1 MDNNSKL
8 TDAMNY
14 AERNAERFLSEL
26 MTFLSIPS
34 ISTDPEYADEVRRAA
49 RFVEN
54 RLEQAGLEATLIE
67 GEGHP
72 LVKGVKCDVDGA
84 PTALVYGH
92 YDVQPI
98 DPLEEWETPPFEPV
112 IKNGM
117 IRARGCADD
126 KGPMLALI
134 AGIESWV
141 RGAASLPLN
150 LIVLIE
156 GEEECGGS
164 ILSDYVRAHK
174 DELDA
179 KALIVMDSGGHDVGV
194 PSLAYGLRGICSLEV
209 RVDGPS
215 RDLHSGNYGGA
226 VRNPTEALC
235 ELISSCRR
243 KNGNLAISG
252 LTKDVVPITA
262 QERDRLNALDF
273 DEGAFLAETGSPSLY
288 GEEGYSTLERIWN
301 RPTFEVNGVYGGY
314 QGEGEKTI
322 IPAWAGAKITMRLV
336 PNQNP
341 QKVLKT
347 ARKHLEKHAPKG
359 VRVTV
364 EERFGAPAVV
374 VDIDSPLARGARR
387 ALREGFGVEPVLT
400 RQGGSIPI
408 IATFVECLGV
418 TPLLLGTYRP
428 GEKAHSPNEQYHPED
443 FQAAIRTTIA
453 LMATLSEEM
462 SH

>member
-1 MDNNSKL
+1 MDNDLKL
-8 TDAMNY
+8 AEAMNY
-14 AERNAERFLSEL
+14 AEQNAKRFLSEL
-26 MTFLSIPS
+26 MSFLSIPS
-34 ISTDPEYADEVRRAA
+34 ISADPEYANEVRRAA

-54 RLEQAGLEATLIE
+54 RLNQAGLEATIVE

-72 LVKGVKCDVDGA
+72 VVKGVKRDVDGA

-98 DPLEEWETPPFEPV
+98 DPIQAWETPPFEPV
-112 IKNGM
+112 IKDEM

-141 RGAASLPLN
+141 RGTASLPLN

-164 ILSDYVRAHK
+164 VLPDYVRTHK
-174 DELDA
+174 DELEA
-179 KALIVMDSGGHDVGV
+179 EALIVMDSGGHDVGI
-194 PSLAYGLRGICSLEV
+194 PSLAYGLRGLCSLEV

-215 RDLHSGNYGGA
+215 RDLHSGHYGGSI
-226 VRNPTEALC
+226 RNPAEALC

-243 KNGNLAISG
+243 KNGNIAISG
-252 LTKDVVPITA
+252 LTKAVVPITSR
-262 QERDRLNALDF
+262 ERDHLNALDF

-288 GEEGYSTLERIWN
+288 GEAGCSTLERLWS
-301 RPTFEVNGVYGGY
+301 RPTFEVNGVFGGY
-314 QGEGEKTI
+314 QGAGEKTI

-336 PNQNP
+336 PNQDP
-341 QKVLKT
+341 QKVLKA

-364 EERFGAPAVV
+364 EEKFGAPAVV
-374 VDIDSPLARGARR
+374 VDVDSPLARGARR
-387 ALREGFGVEPVLT
+387 ALQKGFDAEPVLT

-428 GEKAHSPNEQYHPED
+428 GERAHSPNEQYHPAD
-443 FQAAIRTTIA
+443 FQAAIRTTVA
-453 LMATLSEEM
+453 LMATLREEM
-462 SH
+462 SG